1 MKRLL
6 YIAMALVSISFISC
20 EGPDDIDG
28 DVTVVKELKKDSV
41 EQPSKG
47 YPDKNDNLPPM

>member
-1 MKRLL
+1 MKRLV

-20 EGPDDIDG
+20 EGPDDFDG

-47 YPDKNDNLPPM
+47 YPDKNDNLPPI